1 MLYPNGYDLIEFYI
15 SANKGA
21 DAQPLGRIASG
32 GELARIMLALKSVIS
47 DKDGIAT
54 VIYDEIDAGVSGKT
68 ARKIGIKMLSLAKK
82 TQLVCVTHSA
92 QIASLANVHLLIKKQ
107 EVNSKTET
115 SVYPLDRDGRVA
127 ELSRIL
133 GGIAVTD
140 AQRKAAEDMLDERE
154 KYSVGG

>member
-1 MLYPNGYDLIEFYI
+1 MTF
-15 SANKGA
+15 
-21 DAQPLGRIASG
+21 
-32 GELARIMLALKSVIS
+32 
-47 DKDGIAT
+47 AT

-68 ARKIGIKMLSLAKK
+68 ARKIGIKMLFLAKK

-92 QIASLANVHLLIKKQ
+92 QIASLADVHLLIKKQ

-115 SVYPLDRDGRVA
+115 SVYPLDRNGRIV